1 MTPESYNVS
10 GIYKIE
16 CLQNNKVYIGQS
28 HNIYV
33 RWLVHKSKLKTNS
46 HSNFLLQQDYNKY
59 GENNFKFS
67 ILEIADNN
75 LIDLETKWID
85 FFGGID
91 NETTYN
97 FLDNTRANNLFSL
110 QLSKS
115 LKGKQRSE
123 QERQR
128 LRTINIGRKMSDH
141 AKSCLIE
148 RNHKLK
154 EHCRKINTG
163 KIFIT
168 NGIIDKMIKVDDFEK
183 YQNQG
188 FYKGR
193 TKIRWFKLQNNDCQ
207 SK

>member
-1 MTPESYNVS
+1 MTQESYNVS

-97 FLDNTRANNLFSL
+97 FLDNTHANNLFSL

-115 LKGKQRSE
+115 LKGKQRNE

-128 LRTINIGRKMSDH
+128 LRTINIGRKMPDH
-141 AKSCLIE
+141 VKSCLIE

-154 EHCRKINTG
+154 EHYRKINTG

-168 NGIIDKMIKVDDFEK
+168 NGIVDKMIKVDDFEK

-193 TKIRWFKLQNNDCQ
+193 TKTRWFKLQSNDCQ
-207 SK
+207 NK